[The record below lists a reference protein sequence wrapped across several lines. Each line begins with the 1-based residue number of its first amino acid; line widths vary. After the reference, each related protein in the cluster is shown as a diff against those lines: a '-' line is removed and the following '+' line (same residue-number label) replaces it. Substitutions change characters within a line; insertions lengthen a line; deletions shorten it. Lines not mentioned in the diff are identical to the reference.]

1 MSDLQRFVLEYVEEA
16 GGIAE
21 PAGPGIHEVLLPQHL
36 AEEWHIPSY
45 LQLTFGDTEYA
56 EAIQLGYNHPLV
68 EQMIAAAQSRPAST
82 HLFVRGLRLN
92 KTGLVEV
99 AEKEWRILNARVV
112 AQKRATIDRVRST
125 YVRFNFKAEILSDE
139 KQERLVSVL
148 MDAHGGYRVP
158 DPAPIEIRANAL
170 EPGEL
175 LPSLDD
181 APTRWQPAGD
191 PPLKKPLDEQTLEAL
206 LERAKGAVLQEMAG
220 DLDALQKRVAR
231 FCELD
236 EARLNEYY
244 QELERDLQHR
254 LAGASADR
262 RASLEEKLSAV
273 RREREQKLA
282 DVAERYRVKLNLT
295 LLNLLVI
302 QQPKLVVPLNIENRT
317 TQISVYAVWD
327 PLLHQ
332 LEPLACQVCG
342 EPGQRIY
349 LCYNGHLAHQDC
361 LAPACMDCKRVF
373 CRHCSDEV
381 GECDVCHGPLC
392 GHSRI
397 VCGECGRGTC
407 RAHQALC
414 HADDGE
420 PLDLMAGPEPAPPPE
435 QEVAPPPPVK
445 AKSQTPARGKSK
457 GKPARKAATTPRR
470 AHRKRFPKPKR
481 IEVVA
486 DPISVRAYVLAAKE
500 KTIAVRMWEL
510 IPSEGGLVR
519 TCDCE
524 KGSECEA
531 TNMILRPPE
540 VEGMEPLLL
549 QEIAALRREYGLP
562 AGKVHFN
569 RISSLSGEP
578 LRWPRLEL
586 FGLWKEEEALEEA
599 RATFSRLYWKQQF

>member
-36 AEEWHIPSY
+36 AEEWRIPSY
-45 LQLTFGDTEYA
+45 LRLAFGDTEHA

-181 APTRWQPAGD
+181 APMRWQPAGA
-191 PPLKKPLDEQTLEAL
+191 PPLKKPLDERTLEAL

-262 RASLEEKLSAV
+262 RASLEEKLAAV
-273 RREREQKLA
+273 RRERQQKLA

-317 TQISVYAVWD
+317 TQIGVYAVWD

-349 LCYNGHLAHQDC
+349 LCYNGHLAHQEC

-397 VCGECGRGTC
+397 VCGEWGRGTC

-420 PLDLMAGPEPAPPPE
+420 PVDLAAGPEPAQPPE
-435 QEVAPPPPVK
+435 QEVAPPPPAK
-445 AKSQTPARGKSK
+445 AKSQTPARSKSK
-457 GKPARKAATTPRR
+457 GKPARRAAPASRPAR
-470 AHRKRFPKPKR
+470 RKRFPKPKR

-486 DPISVRAYVLAAKE
+486 DPTAVVAYVLAAKE
-500 KTIAVRMWEL
+500 KTVAVRAWEL
-510 IPSEGGLVR
+510 VPSEGGLVR
-519 TCDCE
+519 TCECE
-524 KGSECEA
+524 KGSECKA
-531 TNMILRPPE
+531 SNMILRPPE

-586 FGLWKEEEALEEA
+586 FGPWKEEEALEEA
-599 RATFSRLYWKQQF
+599 RATFSRLYWK